1 MIDRLKP
8 QVLGGLVLALAAVQ
22 LLWPAWSLSG
32 GAAVRP
38 DLVAHLVSVGL
49 ALWALFMHRQGRLE
63 EGPQASLGTLVSLL
77 AAMQVLL
84 LLWFFHRGG
93 ADTLGLVAHSISA
106 ALALLALALCRGLLG
121 NLLFVLSTILAA
133 WLVWFF
139 YTGLG
144 GSLEL
149 VAHLMSVALALQI
162 LFMYQQDYF
171 YRWLPPAANHVL
183 VAVYL
188 GICLLAFVYFHIEYE
203 RLAVYAMGTFNRY
216 DYLVGLLVFLLV
228 MELSRLAHPI
238 LFWTNVFMVVYTLW
252 GFLSPIDFFWHPGVS
267 FERVVTSST
276 VEFSTGIYGTY
287 GQLALTLIAA
297 FLMLAGVANGFN
309 AQHAMIRVVRLIARS
324 RRVIPQTAVVGSSA
338 IGLVSGS
345 GSANAAVVGTITIPL
360 MMRYGVPGTFAA
372 AVETAASMGGLID
385 PPMMGAAAF
394 LMAEFLGVP
403 YWDVVLRG
411 WALTFVYYLSISFAV
426 YLLCVR
432 LLPADKIPK
441 PQVPLYDRITTAV
454 FFGSVAFLVYLMGF
468 VGKGELLSAL
478 YTAVFMLCLL
488 APIFLLF
495 KYVVKEPTLAGETLI
510 GSFRRGIETH
520 GEMTSYLTLLLATLG
535 IMIGLFTVTG
545 FINRMGGM
553 LIDLGA
559 WNIAAMIAMAWV
571 FGWLAGTGLPPTAT
585 YIIGAVVI
593 VPPMRQLGIDPW
605 VAHFFVFLLSVWG
618 ELSPPTSLTA
628 AVSARI
634 ANVSFMQTMFQALK
648 ICAPITLM
656 TFAIFSRSNM
666 VTTTGWLAIA
676 DTLLVLASTLG
687 IAFAMFGRTHGN
699 RALDLFLRCLVAAIA
714 FVAMF
719 HPDMSI
725 SAMVAGVVALAL
737 VGGVWRHLQLA
748 PKTYALEKT
757 DARADGDFDP
767 VLASARRDIG

>member
-1 MIDRLKP
+1 MIDRLKA
-8 QVLGGLVLALAAVQ
+8 QFSLRNLAFALSTVQ
-22 LLWPAWSLSG
+22 L
-32 GAAVRP
+32 V
-38 DLVAHLVSVGL
+38 
-49 ALWALFMHRQGRLE
+49 
-63 EGPQASLGTLVSLL
+63 
-77 AAMQVLL
+77 
-84 LLWFFHRGG
+84 
-93 ADTLGLVAHSISA
+93 
-106 ALALLALALCRGLLG
+106 
-121 NLLFVLSTILAA
+121 

-144 GSLEL
+144 GALEL
-149 VAHLMSVALALQI
+149 CVHLISIALALQI
-162 LFMYQQDYF
+162 LFMYEQGDL
-171 YRWLPPAANHVL
+171 YRWLPPMANHLL

-188 GICLLAFVYFHIEYE
+188 GICLLAFVYFHYEYE
-203 RLAVYAMGTFNRY
+203 RLAIYAMGSFTRNDFI
-216 DYLVGLLVFLLV
+216 VGLLVFLLV

-252 GFLSPIDFFWHPGVS
+252 GFLSPVDFFWHPGVS
-267 FERVVTSST
+267 FYRVVTSST
-276 VEFSTGIYGTY
+276 VEFSTGIYGSY

-297 FLMLAGVANGFN
+297 FLLLAGVANGFN
-309 AQHAMIRVVRLIARS
+309 AQHAMIRVVRLVARS
-324 RRVIPQTAVVGSSA
+324 RRLIPQTAVVGSSA
-338 IGLVSGS
+338 IGLISGS

-411 WALTFVYYLSISFAV
+411 WALTFVYYISIGFAV

-432 LLPADKIPK
+432 LLPGDRIPK
-441 PQVPLYDRITTAV
+441 PKVPLYDRITTAV
-454 FFGSVAFLVYLMGF
+454 FFTSVGYLVYLMGF
-468 VGKGELLSAL
+468 VGKGELLAAL
-478 YTAVFMLCLL
+478 YTAAFMLCLL
-488 APIFLLF
+488 VPVFLVF
-495 KYVVKEPTLAGETLI
+495 RYVVKEPTLEGETLL
-510 GSFRRGIETH
+510 GSLRRGIETH
-520 GEMTSYLTLLLATLG
+520 AEMTSYLTLLLATLG

-559 WNIAAMIAMAWV
+559 WNIVAMIGMAWV

-593 VPPMRQLGIDPW
+593 VPPMKQLGIDPW

-634 ANVSFMQTMFQALK
+634 ANVSFMRTMFEALK
-648 ICAPITLM
+648 ICTPITLM
-656 TFAIFSRSNM
+656 TFAIFTRSNM

-687 IAFAMFGRTHGN
+687 VAFAMFGRTHRN
-699 RALDLFLRCLVAAIA
+699 RVVDLLLRCLVAAAA

-725 SAMVAGVVALAL
+725 SALVAGVVMLAL
-737 VGGVWRHLQLA
+737 IGGVMRHIQLA
-748 PKTYALEKT
+748 PKTYAITGAET
-757 DARADGDFDP
+757 EAVADGDLAP
-767 VLASARRDIG
+767 VLASAKRDIG

>member
-1 MIDRLKP
+1 MIDRLR
-8 QVLGGLVLALAAVQ
+8 AQ
-22 LLWPAWSLSG
+22 L
-32 GAAVRP
+32 R
-38 DLVAHLVSVGL
+38 
-49 ALWALFMHRQGRLE
+49 
-63 EGPQASLGTLVSLL
+63 
-77 AAMQVLL
+77 
-84 LLWFFHRGG
+84 
-93 ADTLGLVAHSISA
+93 
-106 ALALLALALCRGLLG
+106 LG
-121 NLLFVLSTILAA
+121 NLVFVLASVQLV

-144 GSLEL
+144 GALEL
-149 VAHLMSVALALQI
+149 VVHLISVALALQV
-162 LFMYQQDYF
+162 LLMYQQDYL
-171 YRWLPPAANHVL
+171 YRWLPPLANQLL

-188 GICLLAFVYFHIEYE
+188 GICLLAFVYFHYQYE
-203 RLAVYAMGTFNRY
+203 RLAIYAMGTFTRN
-216 DYLVGLLVFLLV
+216 DFIVGLLVFLLV
-228 MELSRLAHPI
+228 MELSRLSHPI
-238 LFWTNVFMVVYTLW
+238 LFWTNVVMVVYTLW
-252 GFLSPIDFFWHPGVS
+252 GFLSPVDFFWHPGVS
-267 FERVVTSST
+267 FHRVVTSST
-276 VEFSTGIYGTY
+276 VEFSTGIYGSY

-297 FLMLAGVANGFN
+297 FLLLAGVASGFN
-309 AQHAMIRVVRLIARS
+309 AQHAMIRVVRLVARS
-324 RRVIPQTAVVGSSA
+324 RRLIPQTAVVGSSA
-338 IGLVSGS
+338 IGLISGS

-411 WALTFVYYLSISFAV
+411 WALTFVYYISIGFAV

-432 LLPADKIPK
+432 LLPGDRIAKPK
-441 PQVPLYDRITTAV
+441 VPLYDRFTTAV
-454 FFGSVAFLVYLMGF
+454 FFASVAFLVYLMGF
-468 VGKGELLSAL
+468 VGKGELLAAL
-478 YTAVFMLCLL
+478 YTAIFMLCLL
-488 APIFLLF
+488 VPIFLLF
-495 KYVVKEPTLAGETLI
+495 KHVVKEPNLAGETLF
-510 GSFRRGIETH
+510 GSIRRGVETH
-520 GEMTSYLTLLLATLG
+520 AEMTSYLTLLLSTLG

-559 WNIAAMIAMAWV
+559 WNIVAMILMAWV

-593 VPPMRQLGIDPW
+593 VPPMKQLGINPW

-634 ANVSFMQTMFQALK
+634 ANVSFMRTMFEALK

-656 TFAIFSRSNM
+656 TFAIFTRSNM
-666 VTTTGWLAIA
+666 VTTTGWLAVA

-699 RALDLFLRCLVAAIA
+699 KALDFFLRCLIAAVA

-719 HPDMSI
+719 HPDMSV
-725 SAMVAGVVALAL
+725 SAIVAGVVMLAL
-737 VGGVWRHLQLA
+737 IGGVARHLQLA
-748 PKTYALEKT
+748 PKTYAISGAEAE
-757 DARADGDFDP
+757 DAASDADLAP